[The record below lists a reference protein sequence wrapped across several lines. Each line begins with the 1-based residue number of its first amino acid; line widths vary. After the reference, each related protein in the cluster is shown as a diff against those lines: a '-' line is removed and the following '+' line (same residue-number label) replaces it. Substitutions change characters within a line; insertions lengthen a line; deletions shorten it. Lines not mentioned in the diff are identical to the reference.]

1 MTNRHLMSRYFA
13 LFQSVI
19 IAAWQTSDGPNRCV
33 RTRAKMR
40 FAVLLGRRRSPIN
53 ASLILFAKMAGL
65 AAAVCRDFAAGVVIS
80 RFFPVSVRNA

>member
-1 MTNRHLMSRYFA
+1 
-13 LFQSVI
+13 
-19 IAAWQTSDGPNRCV
+19 V
-33 RTRAKMR
+33 RTGAKMQLR
-40 FAVLLGRRRSPIN
+40 NFARTSPRAIN